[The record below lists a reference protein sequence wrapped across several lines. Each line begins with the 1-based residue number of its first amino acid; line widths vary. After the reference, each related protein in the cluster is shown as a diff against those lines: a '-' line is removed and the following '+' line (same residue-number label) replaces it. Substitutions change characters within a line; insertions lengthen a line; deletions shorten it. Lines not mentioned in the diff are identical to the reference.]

1 MTKKELE
8 KKVRELE
15 TELAVTKVKANT
27 IAALTDVTRLQAAII
42 DQLYMVLC
50 TVDEGMVDDHT
61 LAQIKRAAEITDY
74 YT

>member
-1 MTKKELE
+1 MRKQELE
-8 KKVRELE
+8 KKVMELE

-42 DQLYMVLC
+42 DHLYMVLC
-50 TVDEGMVDDHT
+50 NVDGGMVDDHT
-61 LAQIKRAAEITDY
+61 LAQMQRAAEITDY